1 MSAHDAAAAPGP
13 DEEVT
18 VRIRTHPALCT
29 GWGQC
34 HRWAPDVYPLD
45 EDGLIGVQRLEVPGE
60 LALHAWYGAQAC
72 PQRAI
77 TVIGPPE
84 AYWVEQQR
92 RRHEGRRS

>member
-1 MSAHDAAAAPGP
+1 MSTQDAADAAAAD
-13 DEEVT
+13 DEVS
-18 VRIRTHPALCT
+18 VRIKTHPALCD

-45 EDGLIGVQRLEVPGE
+45 EDGLIAVQRMEVPGE

-72 PQRAI
+72 PNGAI

-84 AYWVEQQR
+84 AYWVERQR
-92 RRHEGRRS
+92 RAHGRGDE